1 MQYYQGPIFQYCLA
15 LAKLIQISQ
24 HSQFPYLRDIHVT
37 SNSCWQIYFAG
48 VSFGRGSY
56 FATTAQ
62 YSLQYSRDYMILAKV
77 ATGRYYKGSSAVDRT
92 KLRSGYHSTVNDEAN
107 PSIFVV
113 YHDAAAYPEYV
124 LNLSRY

>member
-1 MQYYQGPIFQYCLA
+1 MPMAKPIQHQSTLSIIVSVIVLCNLTFA
-15 LAKLIQISQ
+15 L
-24 HSQFPYLRDIHVT
+24 PDI
-37 SNSCWQIYFAG
+37 FAG
-48 VSFGRGSY
+48 VSFGKGSY

-62 YSLQYSRDYMILAKV
+62 YSLQYARDFMILAKV

-92 KLRSGYHSTVNDEAN
+92 KLRPGYHSTVNDEAN